1 MITTTGS
8 SAWTISSV
16 LQTSFALARDNFA
29 TFFFVAF
36 LFNVPLV
43 VGEMLRVGSVAIIVL
58 SVLCSVLLGLSF
70 TYGSLQA
77 MSGNR
82 PDVKTMLLQVNHP
95 IGGRLLILGFVQTVT
110 VFATAVLIVPGL
122 YLLALWVV
130 ATPVMMVERTDLAGA
145 FRRSSE
151 LTRGRR
157 WRALI
162 ALISCF
168 LFFIV
173 IFAAILF
180 PLLAR
185 LGISSE
191 SIIYHAV
198 TLVTGS
204 FTSMVLYCVPPVL
217 YVFLRKE
224 KESATVQ
231 DIVATFD

>member
-1 MITTTGS
+1 MNTTIGS
-8 SAWTISSV
+8 SSWTVGSV
-16 LQTSFALARDNFA
+16 LRTSFALARDNFA

-36 LFNVPLV
+36 VFDAPLV
-43 VGEMLRVGSVAIIVL
+43 VAKMSGVDFVADLVL
-58 SVLCSVLLGLSF
+58 SVLCCVLLGLSF

-82 PDVKTMLLQVNHP
+82 PDAKTMLLQFNRP
-95 IGGRLLILGFVQTVT
+95 IGGRLLILGVVQTVIIS
-110 VFATAVLIVPGL
+110 AAAVLIVPGL
-122 YLLALWVV
+122 YLLALWMVS
-130 ATPVMMVERTDLAGA
+130 TPVMMVERTGLADA
-145 FRRSSE
+145 FRRSTE

-157 WRALI
+157 WRTLI

-173 IFAAILF
+173 IYAVIL
-180 PLLAR
+180 LLLQVG

-198 TLVTGS
+198 TLATGS
-204 FTSMVLYCVPPVL
+204 LTSMVFYCIAPVL

-224 KESATVQ
+224 KESATIQ
-231 DIVATFD
+231 DMAATFD